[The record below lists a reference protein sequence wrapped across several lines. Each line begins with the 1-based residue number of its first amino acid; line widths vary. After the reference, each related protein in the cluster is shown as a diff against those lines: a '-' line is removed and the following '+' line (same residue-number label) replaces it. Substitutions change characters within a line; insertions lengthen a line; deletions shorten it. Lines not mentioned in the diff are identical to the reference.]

1 MKREIPLIGLVL
13 VLALLLILPLFQV
26 ISTHAFV
33 CNISTVFSNVGGC
46 YVYITAKIYSS
57 LQHWPYVV
65 CCRNQQFLI
74 AEKNIVGSLTVQI
87 TGHHKGYTNPFFYP
101 PTWTY
106 LTTSLICVYG
116 YLFVTG
122 NLANNYI
129 KPFAYT
135 GYYFRLPVYGGIFF
149 YCLSVP
155 PKSLYYLATLGSTY
169 MISCFY
175 TSLSHIC
182 YYYSTVDQFMLLFPG
197 FRLPVD
203 DIFYYIL
210 DPCLFCGSAIVA
222 TPQTTT
228 NGRHSFITIACTQ
241 MVSACIQ
248 FSTTKTLVL
257 NFGCGCILTFVV
269 PYMCWKPLT
278 VTLLTFTVCL
288 GGNTEIGQYC
298 LINAFL
304 SFLPTKT
311 ISCSL
316 VLPFCAF
323 HLYGSLS
330 STTVIIRSFVGHY
343 CVLHC
348 FCEPYLTITWIG
360 WRTATYRA
368 YGGVLIN
375 RLPYCTE
382 YLLSFKLC
390 SISEAVVYC

>member
-13 VLALLLILPLFQV
+13 VLALLLIIPIFQV

-33 CNISTVFSNVGGC
+33 CNISTVLSNVGGC
-46 YVYITAKIYSS
+46 YVYITAKLYSS
-57 LQHWPYVV
+57 LQHWPYLL
-65 CCRNQQFLI
+65 CCRYQQFLI
-74 AEKNIVGSLTVQI
+74 TEKNIVGSLHILVT
-87 TGHHKGYTNPFFYP
+87 GYTTRHSNPFFYP

-106 LTTSLICVYG
+106 LPTSFICVYG

-135 GYYFRLPVYGGIFF
+135 GYHFWLPDYGGIFF

-155 PKSLYYLATLGSTY
+155 PKSLYYLATLGNTY

-175 TSLSHIC
+175 TSLYHFC
-182 YYYSTVDQFMLLFPG
+182 LFYSTIDQFMLPFVG

-210 DPCLFCGSAIVA
+210 DPSLFCGSTIVA
-222 TPQTTT
+222 TAQTMR
-228 NGRHSFITIACTQ
+228 NGGYSFITVACTKI
-241 MVSACIQ
+241 VSACILV
-248 FSTTKTLVL
+248 TTTITLVL

-269 PYMCWKPLT
+269 PYLYWKPLT
-278 VTLLTFTVCL
+278 ITTIVFTVCL
-288 GGNTEIGQYC
+288 GGTTEIGQYC
-298 LINAFL
+298 FL
-304 SFLPTKT
+304 NTFVSFLPTKT

-323 HLYGSLS
+323 HMYGSLS
-330 STTVIIRSFVGHY
+330 SVNILLRFFVGHC
-343 CVLHC
+343 CVIHC
-348 FCEPYLTITWIG
+348 FCEPYLTLTWIG
-360 WRTATYRA
+360 WRTVTFHA

-375 RLPYCTE
+375 QLPYCTE
-382 YLLSFKLC
+382 YFLYYKLC
-390 SISEAVVYC
+390 SISTAVVYC

>member
-13 VLALLLILPLFQV
+13 VLALLLIIPIFQV

-33 CNISTVFSNVGGC
+33 CNISTVLSNVGGC

-74 AEKNIVGSLTVQI
+74 TEKNIVGSLYVLV
-87 TGHHKGYTNPFFYP
+87 TGHTSRYTNPFFYP

-106 LTTSLICVYG
+106 LPTSFICVYG
-116 YLFVTG
+116 YLFVAG
-122 NLANNYI
+122 NLTNNYI

-135 GYYFRLPVYGGIFF
+135 GYDFLLPVYSRIFF

-155 PKSLYYLATLGSTY
+155 PKSLYYLATLGNTY

-175 TSLSHIC
+175 TSLYH
-182 YYYSTVDQFMLLFPG
+182 YYLYYSTIDQFMLPFFG

-210 DPCLFCGSAIVA
+210 DPSLFCGSTIIA
-222 TPQTTT
+222 TPQTMT
-228 NGRHSFITIACTQ
+228 NGGHGFITVACTKI
-241 MVSACIQ
+241 VSACIG
-248 FSTTKTLVL
+248 FSTRHTLVITCIW
-257 NFGCGCILTFVV
+257 GCVCTFVI
-269 PYMCWKPLT
+269 PGIEWEPLT
-278 VTLLTFTVCL
+278 ITTTVFTICL
-288 GGNTEIGQYC
+288 GGSTEIGHYC
-298 LINAFL
+298 LINTFL
-304 SFLPTKT
+304 RFLPTKT

-323 HLYGSLS
+323 HMYGSLS
-330 STTVIIRSFVGHY
+330 SITIIIRSFVGHC
-343 CVLHC
+343 CVIHC
-348 FCEPYLTITWIG
+348 FCEPYITITWIG
-360 WRTATYRA
+360 WRTATFHA

-375 RLPYCTE
+375 QLPYCTE
-382 YLLSFKLC
+382 YFFYYKLC
-390 SISEAVVYC
+390 SISTAVVYC